1 MLNRM
6 MFFKNQH
13 ERKSSIITF
22 LMVVILLFMFSFV
35 GLKYIDPP
43 IEYGMEVNF
52 GKNDNGKGL
61 KALSN
66 EVIVSE
72 TQQVKTKN
80 NEKASEKQSKP
91 ISSPT
96 KVASQE
102 ISESK
107 IIKKKKIDSLKD
119 INKNSKSTES
129 IKKTKK
135 QKVSEATKSIISN
148 LIKTEDRQQ
157 KIDGEG
163 KKDGFSDQG
172 KYSGDPYST
181 VYYGKEGEGGKGL
194 GYGLSG
200 RNLQINGKKIQ
211 DCNES
216 GIVVVRI
223 IVNQMGEVVSAKP
236 GVKGT
241 TNNHPCL
248 LAPAQKTA
256 LMHKWYPDSNAP
268 EKQVGFVVIEFKLV
282 E

>member
-1 MLNRM
+1 
-6 MFFKNQH
+6 
-13 ERKSSIITF
+13 
-22 LMVVILLFMFSFV
+22 MFSFV

-66 EVIVSE
+66 EVVDSKS
-72 TQQVKTKN
+72 QLVNTKN
-80 NEKASEKQSKP
+80 NEKASEKQTTP

-96 KVASQE
+96 RVTTQE
-102 ISESK
+102 ISDSK
-107 IIKKKKIDSLKD
+107 IIIKKKIDSLKN

-148 LIKTEDRQQ
+148 LIKTEDRKQE
-157 KIDGEG
+157 IDGEG
-163 KKDGFSDQG
+163 NKEGFSDQG

-181 VYYGKEGEGGKGL
+181 VYYGKEGKGGKGL

-216 GIVVVRI
+216 GVVVVRI

-248 LAPAQKTA
+248 LGPAQKTA

>member
-1 MLNRM
+1 MLNRI

-13 ERKSSIITF
+13 ERKSFVITF

-66 EVIVSE
+66 EVVDSKS
-72 TQQVKTKN
+72 QLVNTKN
-80 NEKASEKQSKP
+80 NEKASEKQTTP

-96 KVASQE
+96 RVTTQE
-102 ISESK
+102 ISDSK
-107 IIKKKKIDSLKD
+107 IIIKKKIDSLKN

-148 LIKTEDRQQ
+148 LIKTEDRNQE
-157 KIDGEG
+157 IDGEG
-163 KKDGFSDQG
+163 NKEGFSDQG

-181 VYYGKEGEGGKGL
+181 VYYGKEGKGGEGL

-216 GIVVVRI
+216 GVVVVRI

-248 LAPAQKTA
+248 LGPAQKTA

>member
-1 MLNRM
+1 

-13 ERKSSIITF
+13 ERKSFVITF

-66 EVIVSE
+66 EVVDSKS
-72 TQQVKTKN
+72 QLVNTKN
-80 NEKASEKQSKP
+80 NEKASEKQTTP

-96 KVASQE
+96 RVTTQE
-102 ISESK
+102 ISDSK
-107 IIKKKKIDSLKD
+107 IIIKKKIDSLKN

-148 LIKTEDRQQ
+148 LIKTEDRNQE
-157 KIDGEG
+157 IDGEG
-163 KKDGFSDQG
+163 NKEGFSDQG

-181 VYYGKEGEGGKGL
+181 VYYGKEGKGGKGL

-200 RNLQINGKKIQ
+200 RNLQINGKNQ

-216 GIVVVRI
+216 GVVVVRI

-248 LAPAQKTA
+248 LGPAQKTA